1 VNFQDN
7 LVICALTKA
16 DVRFE
21 MNVDQ
26 EIYNIVDEND
36 FIIGKASRK
45 YIHQN
50 KLLHRSVHILVFNS
64 KKELFLQKRALCK
77 DESPGLWDTSTAGHV
92 DAGETYLDCA
102 HREIFEELNLKVFLV
117 PSIKISACNDTHRE
131 HVQVYTCINNDPVK
145 INPREISEGKFF
157 NLLEIK
163 ENISINPDQF
173 TSSFKL
179 IFNQTLNNEVKY

>member
-1 VNFQDN
+1 
-7 LVICALTKA
+7 
-16 DVRFE
+16 

-50 KLLHRSVHILVFNS
+50 KLLHRSIHILVFNS
-64 KKELFLQKRALCK
+64 RKELFLQKRAISK

-92 DAGETYLDCA
+92 DARETYLDCA
-102 HREIFEELNLKVFLV
+102 HREIFEELNLKVLLV
-117 PSIKISACNDTHRE
+117 PSIKISACNDTHGE
-131 HVQVYTCINNDPVK
+131 HVQVYTCINDGPIK
-145 INPREISEGKFF
+145 INPEEISEGTFF

-163 ENISINPDQF
+163 ENIYSNPNQF

-179 IFNQTLNNEVKY
+179 LFNQILNNEIQY